1 MLTVKITKGKQYSL
15 FPFVSESQRGKY
27 VLDTPPPCDDKAIV
41 SSTIDSSTESVTQLL
56 EVRFVTEDDDLWV
69 KVEVE
74 S

>member
-1 MLTVKITKGKQYSL
+1 ML
-15 FPFVSESQRGKY
+15 
-27 VLDTPPPCDDKAIV
+27 DAPPSCDDEAIV

-56 EVRFVTEDDDLWV
+56 EVRFVTEDDDLRV